1 MLPYITIGNR
11 SVPMYAVMIL
21 AGVIAALL
29 YYRHSIRRSDFPEA
43 DADLALIYNV
53 IGVFLGAKLLWLA
66 TVWSE
71 FLSELPYLFTSTQLF
86 LQKYLAGGFV
96 FYGGLFGGLL
106 AAWLYCRINKLP
118 FFELARVLM
127 PVVPLFHA
135 FGRLGCF
142 FVGCCYG
149 CVSEHFGLIFT
160 HSEIAPNGVPLLPVQ
175 LVEAAGEFALFFLL
189 ARLSR
194 KEESGRTLFSTWMIC
209 YAVLRFVLEFF
220 RGDDYRG
227 FLGVLSVS
235 QFFSLIAVGLA
246 TVALVTNRAAPNCP
260 ETPSGTKKALCQ

>member
-1 MLPYITIGNR
+1 MLPYITMGNR

-220 RGDDYRG
+220 RGDEYRG

-235 QFFSLIAVGLA
+235 QLFALIAVGLA
-246 TVALVTNRAAPNCP
+246 TVALVTNRATPNCP
-260 ETPSGTKKALCQ
+260 ETPSGTKNQNR

>member
-66 TVWSE
+66 TVWSG

-246 TVALVTNRAAPNCP
+246 TVALVTNRATPNCP
-260 ETPSGTKKALCQ
+260 ETPSGTKNQNR

>member
-1 MLPYITIGNR
+1 MLPYITLGNR
-11 SVPMYAVMIL
+11 SIPMYAAMIL

-43 DADLALIYNV
+43 DAELALICSV
-53 IGVFLGAKLLWLA
+53 VGVFLGAKLLWLA

-71 FLSELPYLFTSTQLF
+71 FTSELPYLFTSTQLF

-106 AAWLYCRINKLP
+106 AVWLYCRINKLP

-135 FGRLGCF
+135 FERLGCF
-142 FVGCCYG
+142 FMGCCYG
-149 CVSEHFGLIFT
+149 CVSEHFGLVFT
-160 HSEIAPNGVPLLPVQ
+160 HSEVAPNGVPLFPVQ

-194 KEESGRTLFSTWMIC
+194 KGKNGRTLFSTWLIC
-209 YAVLRFVLEFF
+209 YAVLRFLLEFF

-235 QFFSLIAVGLA
+235 QFFSLIAVCLA
-246 TVALVTNRAAPNCP
+246 AAALAANRRTPNRRGVP
-260 ETPSGTKKALCQ
+260 SETEKQNL

>member
-66 TVWSE
+66 TVWSG

-246 TVALVTNRAAPNCP
+246 AVALVTNRAAPNCP
-260 ETPSGTKKALCQ
+260 ETPSETKNQNL